1 MRIENYNYGEC
12 HVCGEP
18 MIEKLVKMD
27 FWIQGELIVIEDVPA
42 GVCPQCG
49 EKIVNAKVGKQL
61 SAILENS
68 NTQSASRN
76 ITVPVYPFLQKVA

>member
-1 MRIENYNYGEC
+1 MNNENYNYGEC

-18 MIEKLVKMD
+18 MAEKLVKMD
-27 FWIQGELIVIEDVPA
+27 FWIQGNLLVIEDVPA

-68 NTQSASRN
+68 NNKPAARN